1 MRMSTLKKGC
11 SDVPIR
17 ATGNIHCALYIPTS
31 LASLS
36 MPSPSPVSRSRP
48 IRVTILTQLCH
59 DPASVVSRSCPS
71 CVTILPQLCHFVL
84 TTFRL

>member
-48 IRVTILTQLCH
+48 IRVTILPHTRV
-59 DPASVVSRSCPS
+59 D
-71 CVTILPQLCHFVL
+71 FG
-84 TTFRL
+84 